1 MAVKEVLLLG
11 NPFLREEAEEVEEFS
26 ENLEKIITD
35 LRDTLVHLQEKH
47 NIGRALAAPQIGY
60 SQRVIYYNQ
69 GGEELV
75 LVNPRIIENSSE
87 KFSIWDSCFS
97 FNVAFFVRVSRHRKI
112 KVKFKDEKG
121 KDKILEF
128 EDDLAELFQHEIDH
142 LEGILATDYLEDQKD
157 IIMRKEWEK
166 IK

>member
-1 MAVKEVLLLG
+1 VAVKEVLLLG

-69 GGEELV
+69 GGKNWFWLTPG
-75 LVNPRIIENSSE
+75 L
-87 KFSIWDSCFS
+87 
-97 FNVAFFVRVSRHRKI
+97 
-112 KVKFKDEKG
+112 
-121 KDKILEF
+121 
-128 EDDLAELFQHEIDH
+128 
-142 LEGILATDYLEDQKD
+142 
-157 IIMRKEWEK
+157 
-166 IK
+166 